1 MHIMKTYKAIY
12 RIVGIA
18 VAITAVYLAGP
29 KVEKARMSLEFPTV
43 PGTLEDIQDS
53 IDRAENA
60 RNDIKPGNRS
70 EIFWYGD
77 TIARTDYAVVYLHGY
92 SASKYE
98 GMPVATD
105 YARKYGMNLYMPRLD
120 EHGLETSEPLLYMT
134 ADGLWESAKNA
145 LAVGEKIGKKV
156 ILMSTSTGGTLAI
169 YLAAMYPEKVT
180 GLINFSPNI
189 LPANKG
195 ISLLSGH
202 WGLQIA
208 RAVQGGKYVR
218 VDSSSYH
225 PEQWSEGPRLESTVQ
240 LQALIDATMNVETF
254 SRVKAPCLTLSYY
267 KDDEHQDPTVRV
279 EKIRWMSSLLG
290 TPEGE
295 KVYAELPT
303 VGVHPM
309 ASGIVSKDI
318 PAVERQ
324 VDAFTQDVLG
334 IRPANEGGRTD
345 ATRQ

>member
-1 MHIMKTYKAIY
+1 MKINKVIY
-12 RIVGIA
+12 WTVGIA
-18 VAITAVYLAGP
+18 AAITVVYLAGP
-29 KVEKARMSLEFPTV
+29 KVEKARMSLEFPGV
-43 PGTLEDIQDS
+43 PPTLESIQDS
-53 IDRAENA
+53 IERSENA
-60 RNDIKPGNRS
+60 RSDIKPGNRS

-77 TIARTDYAVVYLHGY
+77 TLTQTDYAVVYLHGY

-98 GMPVATD
+98 GIPVATD
-105 YARKYGMNLYMPRLD
+105 YARRFGMNLYMPRLD
-120 EHGLETSEPLLYMT
+120 EHGLETPEPLMNMT

-145 LAVGEKIGKKV
+145 LAVGEKLGKKV

-180 GLINFSPNI
+180 ARINFSPNI

-218 VDSSSYH
+218 VDSAFYH

-240 LQALIDATMNVETF
+240 LQALIDATMNAETF
-254 SRVKAPCLTLSYY
+254 SKVKAPCLTLAYY
-267 KDDEHQDPTVRV
+267 KDKDNQDPTVRV
-279 EKIRWMSSLLG
+279 EKIRWMNSLLG
-290 TPEGE
+290 THDGE
-295 KVYAELPT
+295 KVYVELPG

-318 PAVERQ
+318 PAVENQ
-324 VDAFTQDVLG
+324 VNEFTQNILG
-334 IRPANEGGRTD
+334 IHPVED
-345 ATRQ
+345 